1 VEHQERPQVVKYVLF
16 YVSGDDVASRA
27 HAYFPAH
34 RERYLESHAQ
44 GTLLMVGTFEDPQRE
59 GAMAVFT
66 TREAAEDFARGD
78 PFVLA
83 GIVRSWR
90 VLAWNEV
97 LATP

>member
-1 VEHQERPQVVKYVLF
+1 
-16 YVSGDDVASRA
+16 
-27 HAYFPAH
+27 
-34 RERYLESHAQ
+34 
-44 GTLLMVGTFEDPQRE
+44 MVGTFEDPQRE

-83 GIVRSWR
+83 GIVSSWR